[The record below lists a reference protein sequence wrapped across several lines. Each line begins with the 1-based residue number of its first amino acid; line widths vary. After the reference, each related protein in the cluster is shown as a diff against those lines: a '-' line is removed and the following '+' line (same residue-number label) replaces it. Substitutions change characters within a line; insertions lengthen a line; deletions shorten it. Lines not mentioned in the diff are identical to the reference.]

1 MHILYS
7 LTCIA
12 WVSWYALK
20 KIFRNLSL
28 ADPLLLLQLCIWN
41 SITSSCFFIFSRSS
55 KKNSSV
61 LQLFSHSFPFPFLS
75 ITFPRFL
82 ILLVRTC
89 VLSECLI
96 LFFLGSMYLQFKFV
110 VCCSTHSAVQCNLKQ
125 KLMLQNSGTTNARYI
140 HAWLA
145 AHHLPTKS
153 GTFLSRHV

>member
-1 MHILYS
+1 MPKRMLVAYLVMYLNSNQLHILYS

-96 LFFLGSMYLQFKFV
+96 LFFLGSDVSPIQ
-110 VCCSTHSAVQCNLKQ
+110 VCCLLFYTLCCPV
-125 KLMLQNSGTTNARYI
+125 
-140 HAWLA
+140 
-145 AHHLPTKS
+145 
-153 GTFLSRHV
+153 